1 MKTKSIHSW
10 ERSLNRCKEVFLEEA
25 VVETGSEKSEN
36 KHHERLGKAERT
48 GACENRVRRLE

>member
-1 MKTKSIHSW
+1 M
-10 ERSLNRCKEVFLEEA
+10 
-25 VVETGSEKSEN
+25 ETGSEKSEN